1 MLRMDS
7 ECATCETR
15 QGSAQSAMTQ
25 AKKQAVNHSME
36 QAIKQ
41 SVRELA
47 CWCHNTVQDQH
58 SKANSSCCV
67 FTRSNREQM
76 GRAVTPRNPSK
87 IHRLVDHR
95 SNFAPRDT
103 CPGRCCSASVKVSCG
118 GAGPEKQ
125 RRSGRPLHKTI
136 GFIPSGE
143 RESQRR
149 SHRARP
155 SGSCPDSFHKS
166 GTPDILNKCS

>member
-58 SKANSSCCV
+58 SKANSSCWV
-67 FTRSNREQM
+67 FTRSNRERM
-76 GRAVTPRNPSK
+76 LGRPVTPRIRRKYIVWSITEVISRPGN
-87 IHRLVDHR
+87 L
-95 SNFAPRDT
+95 PRAALFRFRQ
-103 CPGRCCSASVKVSCG
+103 GLLWRC
-118 GAGPEKQ
+118 
-125 RRSGRPLHKTI
+125 
-136 GFIPSGE
+136 PSGE
-143 RESQRR
+143 RRVWR
-149 SHRARP
+149 HRKP
-155 SGSCPDSFHKS
+155 CSPDFAQNNYTANGGDRNCTK
-166 GTPDILNKCS
+166 